1 MKAAICGIG
10 VVGGFGNGLPVVT
23 PRLARATII
32 AEYASCIEDALCE
45 NIEAF
50 TTYLTVERSL
60 TDPNRLEVL
69 YPPDLANQ
77 LRIFDV
83 LAQFRL
89 QYATSA

>member
-1 MKAAICGIG
+1 VDAFKA
-10 VVGGFGNGLPVVT
+10 
-23 PRLARATII
+23 
-32 AEYASCIEDALCE
+32 
-45 NIEAF
+45 
-50 TTYLTVERSL
+50 YLTVQRSP

-89 QYATSA
+89 QYAEGAQEA